1 MAPDLFAFPEID
13 VRRIF
18 LISGLLLILAAPRA
32 GRAQSIHVDAEA
44 APLAETLSALSAQTG
59 VDVVFSQRLVTG
71 RTATCRYDG
80 ADALDALRCVLHGT
94 GLDVQRVRDRQYVL
108 VLGAATVAQKPLV
121 RRGTL
126 SGFVVDGETGEVLPG
141 AHVLLT
147 DRAMGTTTNEAGYF
161 ALPAYSIDAHR
172 VRVSFLGYQ
181 TLDTLL
187 VMRTMAAT
195 LSLRSTTLTTGG
207 LVVEAPRDDLA
218 ERAGE
223 PGLVAVPVSR
233 LEKLPASLGGQ
244 DLFQALEWMPG
255 IERSGEVT
263 GGLLVRGSGP
273 DENLYL
279 LDGAPIY
286 HPWHAFSLISTFQT
300 DTFKDIRF
308 YKGSF
313 PAEHGGRL
321 SSVLDAELKDGSRST
336 PRLVTAINP
345 LNARFVIESPITRNS
360 SFMISGRRSYI
371 DKIIGRKHPVED
383 ERGRRD
389 TLRTGYYFYDWS
401 AKLTV
406 RTGPKSRFS
415 ASYYNGRDVLD
426 LRLPFDLSLDFASWL
441 RPAGLFFEVGQR
453 WGNTLYSL
461 RYQYLFSPRLF
472 LTVTGYDSRYDASEN
487 TFVQPT
493 SSASVTSAYG
503 VNLHDLGV
511 KIDLDYYRSLK
522 HQIRGGVR
530 VINHRFRSSLDAL
543 IERSPGAVE
552 ALVQKSRLHSGEVV
566 SYVQDVWQPA
576 PRWRIEPGL
585 RFSAFSSGAYSRLNP
600 RLSVQ
605 FIVDPAYLV
614 LNASVS
620 TQSQFVH
627 RLRDRFSFLYD
638 LVSSRW
644 IPSSET
650 VRPAQGEQVSVGLE
664 SHPRPGVTITAEAYL
679 RGARDVLLP
688 LDEFQ
693 TKDGL
698 EGPGIEVGTLL
709 SQYVT
714 GRERSYGVETGATV
728 ARGPWQMQFGYV
740 AGRSLNRAPSLGE
753 DRYRPARY
761 DAPHTFRGSVQ
772 RQGRRWQFGL
782 AGQWRSGYPITVP
795 VARYALG
802 GPLQDEPVRYL
813 YRPRINNGRLP
824 NYLRLDVTV
833 GYRFGWVGGRWNA
846 QIHLYNALNRRN
858 VIGRFFD
865 PEQEI
870 VRGQDRHGLP
880 ILPLFNSKW
889 NSEPMVRPG
898 MRIKKIGLWMAC
910 LAPALAVL
918 TGCDSVQ
925 PQEGPRLVVEAFF
938 DAEKPL
944 PPLVLRRS
952 APLGEPYTEGAGTA
966 VTDAS
971 VVLTLDGQPIRYI
984 PGTTTPG
991 RYVPLGA
998 SRTVPER
1005 VGFSLDV
1012 EWRTQEAV
1020 A

>member
-1 MAPDLFAFPEID
+1 MCRL
-13 VRRIF
+13 F
-18 LISGLLLILAAPRA
+18 LISGLLLLLAAPRA
-32 GRAQSIHVDAEA
+32 GWAQSIHLDAEA
-44 APLAETLSALSAQTG
+44 APLAETLATLSAQSG
-59 VDVVFSQRLVTG
+59 VDVVFAQRLVTG

-80 ADALDALRCVLHGT
+80 ADPLVALRCVLKGT
-94 GLDVQRVRDRQYVL
+94 GLDVKRVRDRQYVL
-108 VLGAATVAQKPLV
+108 VLGDAAEPRGPRV

-147 DRAMGTTTNEAGYF
+147 DRSMGTTTNEAGYF

-187 VMRTMAAT
+187 VMQTMAAT
-195 LSLRSTTLTTGG
+195 LSLRSTTLSADG
-207 LVVEAPRDDLA
+207 LVVEASRDDLA

-279 LDGAPIY
+279 VDGAPIY

-300 DTFKDIRF
+300 DTFKDIRL
-308 YKGSF
+308 YRGNF

-321 SSVLDAELKDGSRST
+321 SSVLDAELKDGSRPT

-345 LNARFVIESPITRNS
+345 LNARFVIESPITKNS

-401 AKLTV
+401 AKLTF
-406 RTGPKSRFS
+406 RPGPKSRLS

-441 RPAGLFFEVGQR
+441 RPADLFFEVGQR
-453 WGNTLYSL
+453 WGNTLISL
-461 RYQYLFSPRLF
+461 RYQYLFSPKLF
-472 LTVTGYDSRYDASEN
+472 VTVTGYDSRYEAREN

-511 KIDLDYYRSLK
+511 KVDLDYYRSLR
-522 HQIRGGVR
+522 HQIRGGFQLVD
-530 VINHRFRSSLDAL
+530 HRFRSEIDAL

-552 ALVQKSRLHSGEVV
+552 ALVQNSRLIAIESEG
-566 SYVQDVWQPA
+566 YIQDIWQPS
-576 PRWRIEPGL
+576 PKWRIEPGV
-585 RFSAFSSGAYSRLNP
+585 RFSGFSSGGYTHLNP
-600 RLSVQ
+600 RLSLQYTVH
-605 FIVDPAYLV
+605 PSYLV
-614 LNASVS
+614 LRGSVS
-620 TQSQFVH
+620 TQTQYVH

-644 IPSSET
+644 IPSNGD
-650 VRPAQGEQVSVGLE
+650 VRPATGEQVSVGVE
-664 SHPRPGVTITAEAYL
+664 SRPRAGLTITVESYL
-679 RGARDVLLP
+679 RGARNVLLP
-688 LDEFQ
+688 RDEFQ

-714 GRERSYGVETGATV
+714 GRERSYGLEMGTAY
-728 ARGPWQMQFGYV
+728 AHGPWQMQLDYV
-740 AGRSLNRAPSLGE
+740 VARSLNRAPSLGE
-753 DRYRPARY
+753 TGYRPARY
-761 DAPHTFRGSVQ
+761 DAPNTLRGLIQ
-772 RQGRRWQFGL
+772 RQGRRWRFSL
-782 AGQWRSGYPITVP
+782 DALWRSGYPVTVP

-802 GPLQDEPVRYL
+802 GPFQDDPVRYL

-824 NYLRLDVTV
+824 AYLRFDVTV
-833 GYRFGWVGGRWNA
+833 GYAFGWVGARWQA
-846 QIHLYNALNRRN
+846 QIHLYNALNRSN

-880 ILPLFNSKW
+880 ILPLF
-889 NSEPMVRPG
+889 EFRME
-898 MRIKKIGLWMAC
+898 L
-910 LAPALAVL
+910 
-918 TGCDSVQ
+918 
-925 PQEGPRLVVEAFF
+925 
-938 DAEKPL
+938 
-944 PPLVLRRS
+944 
-952 APLGEPYTEGAGTA
+952 
-966 VTDAS
+966 
-971 VVLTLDGQPIRYI
+971 
-984 PGTTTPG
+984 
-991 RYVPLGA
+991 
-998 SRTVPER
+998 
-1005 VGFSLDV
+1005 
-1012 EWRTQEAV
+1012 
-1020 A
+1020 